1 MGTVLLLAPFV
12 VVGLLT
18 LVFAFSGGTRRRG
31 RRRREGGTG
40 TGTVVK
46 MGAAVVAL
54 VLGLAVPAA
63 VIASRDAGLGQS
75 GQLADAELSPQ
86 LREGKVL
93 FGQNCASCHS
103 LAASNARGA
112 TGPNLDE
119 LGRLSPERVRNAIEN
134 GGTGDLRMPAGLLE
148 GEQADAVAAYVSAVA
163 GRR

>member
-12 VVGLLT
+12 VVGLLV
-18 LVFAFSGGTRRRG
+18 LVFAFSGGTRRQG
-31 RRRREGGTG
+31 RRRRARAGGTG
-40 TGTVVK
+40 AWIKFGVPVL
-46 MGAAVVAL
+46 AVG
-54 VLGLAVPAA
+54 LGLAVPVA
-63 VIASRDAGLGQS
+63 VIAQGGARPGGS
-75 GQLADAELSPQ
+75 GQLADRELTPQ

-112 TGPNLDE
+112 TGPNLDQ
-119 LGRLSPERVRNAIEN
+119 LGRLPPERVLSAIEN

-148 GEQADAVAAYVSAVA
+148 GEQAEAVAAYVSATA